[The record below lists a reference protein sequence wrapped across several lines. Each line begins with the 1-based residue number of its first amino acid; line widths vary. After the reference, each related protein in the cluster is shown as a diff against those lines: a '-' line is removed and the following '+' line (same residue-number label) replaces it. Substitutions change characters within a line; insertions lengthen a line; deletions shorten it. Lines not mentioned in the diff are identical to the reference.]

1 MQMWAKNFT
10 SYLFFRSEYFH
21 IFRGKRD
28 NYFLPIPSR
37 NRWKTYEKC
46 ESINDPVGRSPISNC
61 PPGVFLEGRKFDGGE
76 SYWISIRPLFI
87 QILIAVNT
95 YSIPKNCVPPRIR
108 IVERVWQSSDLLLF
122 GKSFSSWY
130 LEMER
135 NLVTV
140 SSLSFF
146 FSFSFLVSKFCRNWQ
161 VFTFRRPFFKIVD
174 PCKRILVGLTFR
186 SSFNYEISRIFS
198 KTVGELFFILPPIPA
213 EIATFSFSSLVYAL
227 VTFQLSVKFLSPLLF
242 LLLFP
247 RATDRK
253 NTSPPL
259 VNQIQPLFELD
270 PSLFSFFQGTR

>member
-1 MQMWAKNFT
+1 
-10 SYLFFRSEYFH
+10 
-21 IFRGKRD
+21 
-28 NYFLPIPSR
+28 
-37 NRWKTYEKC
+37 
-46 ESINDPVGRSPISNC
+46 
-61 PPGVFLEGRKFDGGE
+61 
-76 SYWISIRPLFI
+76 
-87 QILIAVNT
+87 
-95 YSIPKNCVPPRIR
+95 
-108 IVERVWQSSDLLLF
+108 
-122 GKSFSSWY
+122 
-130 LEMER
+130 MER

-161 VFTFRRPFFKIVD
+161 VFTFRCPFFKIVD

-227 VTFQLSVKFLSPLLF
+227 ITFQLSVKFLSPLLF

-247 RATDRK
+247 RPTDRK

-270 PSLFSFFQGTR
+270 PSLFFFFQGTRWLTRISINRPRDKKMTSHGIGSCDEQKFFSKQFTAVQNFSKIFDQKFLIEF

>member
-1 MQMWAKNFT
+1 MNHAGNKNELSPIRAYVPTTPFPSFLSFFPSFLLSPPWRSQALTGFPRWRENRLALFLSTRSLGSSFARCVRRINPSPTTISQLACIIARKKDRKMQMWAKNFT

-95 YSIPKNCVPPRIR
+95 YSIPKNCVSPRIR

-122 GKSFSSWY
+122 GKSFSS
-130 LEMER
+130 LGI
-135 NLVTV
+135 
-140 SSLSFF
+140 
-146 FSFSFLVSKFCRNWQ
+146 SKW
-161 VFTFRRPFFKIVD
+161 K
-174 PCKRILVGLTFR
+174 
-186 SSFNYEISRIFS
+186 EIW
-198 KTVGELFFILPPIPA
+198 
-213 EIATFSFSSLVYAL
+213 
-227 VTFQLSVKFLSPLLF
+227 
-242 LLLFP
+242 
-247 RATDRK
+247 
-253 NTSPPL
+253 
-259 VNQIQPLFELD
+259 
-270 PSLFSFFQGTR
+270 